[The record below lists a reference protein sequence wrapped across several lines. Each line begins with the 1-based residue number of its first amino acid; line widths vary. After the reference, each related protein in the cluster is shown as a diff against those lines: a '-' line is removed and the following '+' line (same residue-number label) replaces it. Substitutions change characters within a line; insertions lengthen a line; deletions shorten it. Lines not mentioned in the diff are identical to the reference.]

1 MKALIFAAGMG
12 TRLRPVTDTIPKA
25 LVPVCGK
32 PLLWHVMM
40 KLKSAGITEVV
51 VNVHHFADMVEDYL
65 KSAGD
70 LGMTV
75 HISDERDL
83 LRETGGGIMH
93 ARKYLQPSGDGE
105 DSGRARHFLV
115 HNVDILSD
123 LDIGWFESQVRP
135 DAMATLLVSRRRTS
149 RYLLFDSCMRLA
161 GWTNEATGEVR
172 SPYPDLDVSSC
183 RKLAFSGI
191 HIISTSVF
199 PVFIQEG
206 FGERFPIMD
215 FYLKAAAKYPVYG
228 VLAEGLHL
236 IDVGKPEALEEAGR
250 FVLSRM
256 GDDAF
261 RDS

>member
-12 TRLRPVTDTIPKA
+12 TRLRPLTDTMPKA

-65 KSAGD
+65 RSAGD

-93 ARKYLQPSGDGE
+93 ARKYLQPSDDGE
-105 DSGRARHFLV
+105 GSGRERHFLV

-135 DAMATLLVSRRRTS
+135 DALATLLVSSRKTS
-149 RYLLFDSCMRLA
+149 RYLLFDIDMRLA
-161 GWTNEATGEVR
+161 GWTNVATGEVR
-172 SPYPDLDVSSC
+172 TPYPDLDVSSC

-191 HIISTSVF
+191 HIISTS
-199 PVFIQEG
+199 IQEG

-215 FYLKAAAKYPVYG
+215 FYLKAAASYPVYG
-228 VLAEGLHL
+228 VQAENLHL